1 MKEFDTCKPDELSS
15 IESAI
20 EEIRKGKMV
29 IVVDDAERENE
40 GDIIIAAELIKPEQV
55 NFIIR

>member
-15 IESAI
+15 IEK
-20 EEIRKGKMV
+20 ELKKLKRQMV

-40 GDIIIAAELIKPEQV
+40 GDIIMRR
-55 NFIIR
+55 N